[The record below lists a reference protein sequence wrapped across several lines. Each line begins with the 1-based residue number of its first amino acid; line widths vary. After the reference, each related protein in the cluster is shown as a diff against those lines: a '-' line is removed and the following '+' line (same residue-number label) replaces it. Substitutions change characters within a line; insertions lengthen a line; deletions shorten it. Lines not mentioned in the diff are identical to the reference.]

1 MSFGAGVSIRLAGSN
16 LKPMHHSAISGPYCS
31 MRPVLSESSRW
42 AQPEHRTCLVRSL
55 PVFWIH
61 EERCSVNPASARPQ
75 QTQIIEHDLIVLTY
89 FGLQA
94 HALDERHGRST
105 DVLAAAQPHDGQPP
119 AAGQQRRARGR
130 SGRAAHLQAGIARA
144 QRLVAGAGVQVQV
157 VGGHAGMLRTGM
169 RPQWSVSDMVMG
181 AAAVLCLEQGSST
194 LRCQRV
200 ALLV

>member
-1 MSFGAGVSIRLAGSN
+1 MPFGAGVSIRLAGSN
-16 LKPMHHSAISGPYCS
+16 LKPMHHSAISVPYCS

-55 PVFWIH
+55 PVFWIQ

-105 DVLAAAQPHDGQPP
+105 DIVAATQPHDGQPP
-119 AAGQQRRARGR
+119 AAGQQRMNPGVGQR
-130 SGRAAHLQAGIARA
+130 S
-144 QRLVAGAGVQVQV
+144 
-157 VGGHAGMLRTGM
+157 
-169 RPQWSVSDMVMG
+169 
-181 AAAVLCLEQGSST
+181 
-194 LRCQRV
+194 
-200 ALLV
+200 ALLKVDVLERSA